1 MEYVSDAIQCSL
13 LAYDAESWAER
24 NSSTLLFSALMIRIF
39 GPQRTK
45 NNEEISIRNK
55 MSGKIFFLR
64 FPELHNLFTELLQQA
79 AEKVQQQKKNIKLH
93 PLLLLLNRLYGSDEE
108 NSIKLT
114 EFIPIVS
121 SCSACVELQ
130 TRILCAKFIAN
141 NMPPNS
147 VTVAILSDIKSCR
160 DDRNLTANAK
170 HGKLL
175 GILYLCQRER
185 MDEGE
190 SLKILSEV
198 FELFESFGGQI
209 MCLNILLE
217 IMVGLFMKLSD
228 KESLFDKLDNCL
240 KFINDEDLKWSRF
253 GTPLLQKKIIAL
265 NLIKIKFNG
274 NFDWL
279 VNLNCAHFYE
289 LQEKLN
295 CILLILD
302 CDYALQ
308 VMDDYE
314 IDTKICEIVKDVSSE
329 IIVKNSNLR
338 ESLKKLT
345 KGKDFWIVVRSFEI
359 LSYLEY
365 EKGEFCK
372 EEIKE
377 MLKNSV
383 SKPDDMRKAVL
394 KYVTRCLDKDG
405 DYIADI
411 DWKFLGDASESSYFV
426 K

>member
-24 NSSTLLFSALMIRIF
+24 NSSTLLFSALIIRIF

-45 NNEEISIRNK
+45 NNEELSIRNK

-64 FPELHNLFTELLQQA
+64 FPELHSCFAELLQKA

-114 EFIPIVS
+114 EFIPIVT

-141 NMPPNS
+141 NMPPKS
-147 VTVAILSDIKSCR
+147 VTMAILSDIKSCR
-160 DDRNLTANAK
+160 DDHNLTANAK

-175 GILYLCQRER
+175 RILYLCRREQV
-185 MDEGE
+185 DEGE
-190 SLKILSEV
+190 SIKLLNEI
-198 FELFESFGGQI
+198 FELVRGFGGQI
-209 MCLNILLE
+209 MCLDILLE
-217 IMVGLFMKLSD
+217 IMVELFIKQSD
-228 KESLFDKLDNCL
+228 GATLFNKLDSCL
-240 KFINDEDLKWSRF
+240 QFINDEDLKLSRF

-265 NLIKIKFNG
+265 NLMKMKFNG

-279 VNLNCAHFYE
+279 VNLNCTHFYE

-295 CILLILD
+295 CILLIF
-302 CDYALQ
+302 DYEYSLQ

-314 IDTKICEIVKDVSSE
+314 IDAKICQIVKDVSSE
-329 IIVKNSNLR
+329 TIIKNSNLR
-338 ESLKKLT
+338 DSLKELT
-345 KGKDFWIVVRSFEI
+345 KERDFWIVVRSFEI
-359 LSYLEY
+359 LNYFEY
-365 EKGEFCK
+365 EKGECSK
-372 EEIKE
+372 EEIKDLLE
-377 MLKNSV
+377 NSV
-383 SKPDDMRKAVL
+383 SKPDDLRKAIL
-394 KYVTRCLDKDG
+394 KYVTRCLAKDT
-405 DYIADI
+405 DYMNDI
-411 DWKFLGDASESSYFV
+411 NWKFLGDASESSYFI

>member
-13 LAYDAESWAER
+13 LAYDAESWTER

-45 NNEEISIRNK
+45 NNEELSIRNK

-64 FPELHNLFTELLQQA
+64 FPELHNFFTELFKQA
-79 AEKVQQQKKNIKLH
+79 AEKVQQQKKNVKLH
-93 PLLLLLNRLYGSDEE
+93 PLLLLLNRLYRSDEE

-114 EFIPIVS
+114 EFIPIVT

-130 TRILCAKFIAN
+130 TRILCAKFVAN
-141 NMPPNS
+141 NMPPKS
-147 VTVAILSDIKSCR
+147 VTMAILSDIKSCR
-160 DDRNLTANAK
+160 DDCNLTANAK

-175 GILYLCQRER
+175 RILYLCRREHL
-185 MDEGE
+185 DEGE
-190 SLKILSEV
+190 SFNILNEV
-198 FELFESFGGQI
+198 FEIAEIFGGQI
-209 MCLNILLE
+209 MCLDVLLE
-217 IMVGLFMKLSD
+217 IMAELFMKLSD
-228 KESLFDKLDNCL
+228 NAILFDKLDKCL
-240 KFINDEDLKWSRF
+240 NFVNDEDLKSSRF

-265 NLIKIKFNG
+265 NLMKMKFNG

-295 CILLILD
+295 CMLLILD
-302 CDYALQ
+302 ADYALQ

-314 IDTKICEIVKDVSSE
+314 IDARICEAVKGVSSE
-329 IIVKNSNLR
+329 IIVKNSNLK
-338 ESLKKLT
+338 ESFKELT
-345 KGKDFWIVVRSFEI
+345 KGEDFWIAVRSFEI
-359 LSYLEY
+359 LSYLQY
-365 EKGEFCK
+365 EKGECAK
-372 EEIKE
+372 EEVKKLLE
-377 MLKNSV
+377 NSV
-383 SKPDDMRKAVL
+383 NKPDEMRKAIL
-394 KYVTRCLDKDG
+394 KYVTRCLAKEE

-411 DWKFLGDASESSYFV
+411 DWKFLEDASEFSYFI